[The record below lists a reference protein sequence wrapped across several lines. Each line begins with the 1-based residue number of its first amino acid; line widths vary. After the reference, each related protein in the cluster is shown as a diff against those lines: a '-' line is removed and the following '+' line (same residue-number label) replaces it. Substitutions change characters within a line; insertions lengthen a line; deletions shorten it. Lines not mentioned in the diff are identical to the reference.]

1 LIHSETTPQ
10 VRQSL
15 ESNVGQTCV
24 SAPPYV
30 THAPVDHP
38 KMENRMP
45 YILQGS
51 EIVFDGKVFR
61 VRIDSI
67 QAPSGRT
74 MRVDLVEH
82 SGAVALI
89 PIDSEGKIVFV
100 RQYRHP
106 ASEVL
111 LELPAGTLEPD
122 EDPQTCAVRESREE
136 IGMSPGTLT
145 YLGGTYL
152 APGYSTEF
160 IQYYLAQELTY
171 DPLTPDTD
179 EDLQIE
185 RITWQEIQEM
195 IARQE
200 IRDAKTLVGLYL
212 ARQHLAR

>member
-1 LIHSETTPQ
+1 MS
-10 VRQSL
+10 
-15 ESNVGQTCV
+15 
-24 SAPPYV
+24 
-30 THAPVDHP
+30 
-38 KMENRMP
+38 

-67 QAPSGRT
+67 QTPSGRT

-89 PIDSEGKIVFV
+89 PIDSDGK
-100 RQYRHP
+100 
-106 ASEVL
+106 
-111 LELPAGTLEPD
+111 
-122 EDPQTCAVRESREE
+122 EE

-145 YLGGTYL
+145 HLGGTYL

-212 ARQHLAR
+212 TRQHLAR

>member
-1 LIHSETTPQ
+1 M
-10 VRQSL
+10 
-15 ESNVGQTCV
+15 ES
-24 SAPPYV
+24 
-30 THAPVDHP
+30 H
-38 KMENRMP
+38 ME

-61 VRIDSI
+61 VRIDNV
-67 QAPSGRT
+67 QAPSGHT

-82 SGAVALI
+82 GGAVALI
-89 PIDSEGKIVFV
+89 PIDSDGKIVFV

-106 ASEVL
+106 ASEIL

-136 IGMSPGTLT
+136 IGMSPGKLT

-160 IQYYLAQELTY
+160 IQYYLAQDLTY

-179 EDLQIE
+179 EDLRIE
-185 RITWQEIQEM
+185 HFTWQEIQGM
-195 IARQE
+195 MAQQE
-200 IRDAKTLVGLYL
+200 FRDAKTLVGLYL
-212 ARQHLAR
+212 ARRYLGL